1 MKNITTFTLPLI
13 YLPTPPCFFME
24 DNLEVAE
31 IVDKLRKG
39 EKFGIFDRNAK
50 VYFSDGRRYN
60 YQSLWKA
67 IRIVNNLGEMTPCK
81 TLAEECPET
90 YVGTYTYKYSKHS
103 WDDGVSL
110 GGFLKRIMNSFT
122 NR

>member
-1 MKNITTFTLPLI
+1 
-13 YLPTPPCFFME
+13 ME

-31 IVDKLRKG
+31 IINKLRKG

-50 VYFSDGRRYN
+50 VYFSDGRKYN

-67 IRIVNNLGEMTPCK
+67 IRVVNNLGEMTPCK

-90 YVGTYTYKYSKHS
+90 YVGTYTYKFSNHNWGDAGS
-103 WDDGVSL
+103 VGS
-110 GGFLKRIMNSFT
+110 FLKRMVRSFT
-122 NR
+122 SR